1 MGIIKRMF
9 QLSLTQKEIVKSKRF
24 MAIVMIPVFV
34 FQMSS
39 LNLVLL
45 QVAIAED
52 GESASVAVE
61 EPAVEPAIEEEEA
74 PAPEEP
80 ADEPVE
86 EVQLEEEAGPKEE
99 PAVEE
104 APSVLDEIVPDS
116 IPGAIVDSAKETPTT
131 PEVVED
137 DSAENNEGGRITPE
151 AAYDEVEAPT
161 QTPSVQDL
169 KVQEGWR
176 ENSDGSSSIM
186 VTAGNEYEYKDSGLK
201 IKFTRI
207 DSGNGEITVK
217 EIELTDEQVVEL
229 SALSKKAWDI
239 TSNMADGTFEYE
251 LTLPV
256 EENVDESKIQLVYA
270 EEKED
275 LNNEEKIKTVEKED
289 VKVDGE
295 KNELTANGLDHFT
308 IYLVKEKLSNESLVT
323 VASSG
328 STITNGCMDDLYPGN
343 LVCSANDIDIAD
355 VTGIMINDDG
365 CAFPGDTVTFTAN
378 WNVEASAN
386 ERYDVGLYFST
397 DGDPNNDGAY
407 TGSCSITTL
416 PNSPTPPWF
425 DFDGD
430 FCGDASSS
438 TNVTPTIQQTVQCLD
453 TDGDNK
459 LNLPYCTSWRQNDDD
474 VCNSPLDAFPGAP
487 SKCNCDKG
495 FEIPITVPY
504 GAYIEVI
511 KDLIPS
517 NDGGKFNLQIDG
529 VDKKIDASD
538 SGTTGKVSVGAGTSA
553 SPGAMHTVGETSGT
567 GTVLSDYASS
577 ISCVDRGLSTFDG
590 GAPLMFSGT
599 GPLNV
604 DVDKDDDIVC
614 TITNSLQQANLTL
627 VKTVTNNNG
636 GTALLTA
643 WTLSASGP
651 TSISG
656 VTGSASIT
664 NAPVDIGTYTL
675 SESVGPTGYVASNYS
690 CVKNGGAAIEGN
702 SITLA
707 AGDNATCTINNDD
720 QSGTLI
726 VKKIVVNDN
735 GGTKVAADF
744 KFSVDGGMET
754 YFEADGQNDLT
765 VSAGTYDIVESP
777 VSGYTTTY
785 TNCTDIVVPN
795 GGSATCTITN
805 NDQPA
810 SLTVIKHVINDNG
823 GTAAAGDFTMNVTG
837 TNVSDSSFLGVESPG
852 TTVTLNA
859 GSFSVDEGAFS
870 GYTKTIGS
878 NCSGTI
884 ANGENKTCT
893 ITNDDQP
900 GTLIVKK
907 EITNDNGGN
916 NVCKDFSFNYGT
928 GVIAFEEDCQ
938 NEFSVPAGTYT
949 VAEIAAAGYE
959 TIYDNCYNVSVPNG
973 GTAICTV
980 KNNDLAP
987 NLTVIK
993 RITNDDGGN
1002 ETVDAFEIKMNDN
1015 ALSFGAGVPS
1025 GDTTTYTSN
1034 PTVVANT
1041 AYTLSEKD
1049 LSGYIEG
1056 TWSCKTVA
1064 GEPIAHPVTL
1074 SEGQNVICE
1083 ITNNDIAPSITLIKD
1098 VVNNNGGTA
1107 GVNSFG
1113 LSVGGTGVASGQV
1126 YPVKANVSYA
1136 INEAGLIGYEFVSIS
1151 GDGCPVNLGDT
1162 IVLNEGENIT
1172 CTIKNDDKPGKLTVI
1187 KYVVNDDGGN
1197 LKPDDFTINVSG
1209 DSPSPASFLGSD
1221 TGTLVTL
1228 NAGNYNVTE
1237 NLIDGYVPNYSS
1249 DCAGTIAIGE
1259 SKTCTITNED
1269 QAPKLTLVKTVVN
1282 DNGGT
1287 KKIADFPLFVGV
1299 TPVTS
1304 GVATTLTSNVEY
1316 TVSEINLI
1324 GYSASAWSGDCSAD
1338 GKITLNPGDN
1348 KICYITNDDIQP
1360 KLTVTKVVDN
1370 SAYGDLDVVDFPLF
1384 VGTTSVV
1391 SGVQNG
1397 FNVGDYIVSETN
1409 KPGYSAV
1416 ISGDCDLSGNVTLN
1430 PGDVKSCTITN
1441 TDNLGKIIIE
1451 KQTLPDGDAQLFTFN
1466 GEISGQIADGGTL
1479 EKIVTPG
1486 NYNVSETVP
1495 SGWDLTSVTCNDAN
1509 SGASVAVSAT
1519 ANINVEAN
1527 ETVKCIFTNTKR
1539 SSITIVKNA
1548 INNNAQDFE
1557 FINNFDNNNPATFYL
1572 DDDSNATLPNTRTF
1586 EVLPGEYEVSEEAI
1600 SGWQQESATCDNGE
1614 TIDSINVEPGENV
1627 TCTFIN
1633 EEYAKIVLI
1642 KNTIGGDDTFD
1653 FDATGD
1659 GLPED
1664 IDLTTVSGTA
1674 SQTFEGL
1681 DQDNTYGITENISA
1695 DWNLTSA
1702 TCTGEGNTPSDITPN
1717 AGEIVTCTFTN
1728 TKDATLTLEKTVNND
1743 NGGSAEA
1750 DDFQAKI
1757 DGNNVAWGV
1766 AQVVSASSHTASEVS
1781 LPGYTASDWGGD
1793 CAPNGTV
1800 TLSPG
1805 ENKTCTI
1812 TNDDIA
1818 PSLTL
1823 VKKISN
1829 DSDGTAAA
1837 SDWTLYAT
1845 GPTPIFGAGGV
1856 SSGLTFSAGTYI
1868 LSESVG
1874 PANYTPSAWSCTGDV
1889 TNSDNSITLGLGQS
1903 ATCEITNDDID
1914 SIPTIEVAKTAGVSS
1929 IDEPGGNVTYTFT
1942 VKNLSTVES
1951 VTITSLE
1958 DDKFGTLA
1966 GDASCQVGTVLAI
1979 GASCTFNSTQL
1990 ITGDTGSS
1998 HTNIFTAIAEDN
2010 EKNKAS
2016 DDDDASV
2023 IFNDVIPIIEVT
2035 KTAIPTFVPETG
2047 GDVEYTFVVKNLSAV
2062 ESVNIISLTDS
2073 VFGTLDGDADC
2084 QVGTSLAAGASCE
2097 FSITRL
2103 ISGDYPGNHSNVFTA
2118 EAKDDEDN
2126 SATDNDDAIVDY
2138 TDVLPDITVTKDA
2151 NPTEVPETGGDVKFT
2166 YTVTNNSTE
2175 AGTITGLADDKFGP
2189 LTGDDD
2195 CKVGTVLASKASC
2208 SFEATFNV
2216 PAGNAAGTHVDVF
2229 KVTLTDGDG
2238 NDDTATDDATVTYIG
2253 ANITLDPLSATNN
2266 INDPHTFTATVME
2279 NPGNGWI
2286 AASGELVTFTLV
2298 NNTAGASFVNGNTCT
2313 TDVNGKC
2320 TIQINS
2326 TSPGTVEI
2334 SGAVDVGL
2342 LNFTLHRET
2351 DGTLSSSVNA
2361 VKTYEAGKIIVE
2373 KQTLPDGSEQSFEF
2387 DPSWSDTNFNLTD
2400 GQSNDSGWLAPGT
2413 YNVSEVS
2420 LDGWDL
2426 TDAVCTASSD
2436 PTHSFDP
2443 RADGFS
2449 LVAGDTVT
2457 CVFTNTQRASVDV
2470 YKFNDLNGNGTH
2482 DEDEPYL
2489 SNWEMEMTEVEGE
2502 SYKQITGD
2510 NGYTTFA
2517 LEPAE
2522 YNLSET
2528 MQDGWVQ
2535 SGIYCEEDNREG
2547 TLITA
2552 PGEAYGHHGNCSGWN
2567 GCGDAATCAQ
2577 WACEVNGYE
2586 KVFSFGDQK
2595 PCTEFGNC
2603 NLFNYRGSVQK
2614 NWGNWCEVM
2623 GVTDIYCGNSADD
2636 DSSDYRSVA
2645 AFDLGADNNYSL
2657 AVDPGD
2663 SKNCYVGN
2671 FQKGDVTV
2679 WKYEDTDGVLGRT
2692 EGQEFWLG
2700 DPTFTFRLYEDI
2712 GEGWQFLS
2720 EKDTNNEGKAQ
2731 FEDVFDSISSY
2742 FVCEVKKDGWE
2753 NMQSLFNPANNQS
2766 GAADEYS
2773 VCEEVNVSSS
2783 GYNADVEF
2791 GNARY
2796 ADIHGYKWEDV
2807 NGNRERDC
2815 EFKDAAGGDFESA
2828 DLCEGESLLSG
2839 WTINLYKSNSV
2850 GGFGSEPIKTMVTDN
2865 SEEHFGWYWFEHL
2878 LPGEYKICEVLQ
2890 TGWNQ
2895 TYPNNDSENC
2905 HIVNLPDGNS
2915 NGFNESQNAVWGPEY
2930 NFGNQFVNPNLTIA
2944 KFNSQWPNIQAPGS
2958 FIDYTITVT
2967 ASENNV
2973 NNVKV
2978 RDLLPKGFEYVS
2990 GSGTAS
2996 SSLGGDHNG
3005 ALELSHEYA
3014 SPGEWSLGNMQSGEV
3029 VTLTYKAKIADN
3041 QEPGNYKDLAWADGT
3056 DDKSTR
3062 VIASS
3067 MPAPAVDPGEITDNF
3082 VGTQIEMAIAPTPQ
3096 SVELEEETD
3105 TETKTKKKVLGVTT
3119 YLPAT
3124 GTPNGWLMLALAIII
3139 GGVGLMFVSRRKSKD
3154 NNLKDLSMKVMLLMI
3169 IGMGMIFA
3177 TSNNVAQAE
3186 TIAPS
3191 IRLEQPVSPTNDKN
3205 LDVGFVV
3212 LDIDN
3217 RPVTVDCYKK
3227 GPSDLVAVKFNTVA
3241 LPAGGSS
3248 GVCEVVL
3255 DVDGNYDLY
3264 ATASADG
3271 DSSPSNSV
3279 SVSLATNTPGAPT
3292 NYDRDDEGCT
3302 VTFNTANDGGLTKKV
3317 VLYRSTEAKFVAD
3330 NSTKVQEGNFESNVS
3345 GSLTDPNGNCDDYF
3359 YAIQAVS
3366 EAGIGSSFVGDV
3378 DVDTETETRTRTVYD
3393 ETIVYTGSGA
3403 IPVTEG
3409 EITEGAVE
3417 EGEAAQ
3423 ETEGEK
3429 AVQGE
3434 EAEGELVEG
3443 AESEGQVAGIFSEK
3457 NSKYWW
3463 AVGLIALFSAA
3474 YYGYRKYAQKN
3485 KKLPFDEE

>member
-1 MGIIKRMF
+1 MF
-9 QLSLTQKEIVKSKRF
+9 QLSLTKKEVVRSKRF
-24 MAIVMIPVFV
+24 MAILMIPIFII
-34 FQMSS
+34 QMSS
-39 LNLVLL
+39 LNLFLL
-45 QVAIAED
+45 QIAIAED
-52 GESASVAVE
+52 GESVEAAKIELADDPPKDVDEEVLAEEKEKIESKVSEIEAIKE
-61 EPAVEPAIEEEEA
+61 EPK
-74 PAPEEP
+74 
-80 ADEPVE
+80 VE
-86 EVQLEEEAGPKEE
+86 EVEIDKKETL
-99 PAVEE
+99 
-104 APSVLDEIVPDS
+104 PSVDEIV
-116 IPGAIVDSAKETPTT
+116 K
-131 PEVVED
+131 D
-137 DSAENNEGGRITPE
+137 DSNPSVPVDLILDDSLPIVGDKKDSDIPQEESLKSDDEGEKRITPE
-151 AAYDEVEAPT
+151 AAYDEVEASAPV
-161 QTPSVQDL
+161 VQEI
-169 KVQEGWR
+169 KVEEGWR

-186 VTAGNEYEYKDSGLK
+186 VTAGNEYGYKDSGLK

-207 DSGNGEITVK
+207 DNGTGEITVK
-217 EIELTDEQVVEL
+217 EIELTVEQVEKL
-229 SALSKKAWDI
+229 GALSNKAWDI

-256 EENVDESKIQLVYA
+256 EEDVDESKIQLVYA

-289 VKVDGE
+289 VKVDDE

-308 IYLVKEKLSNESLVT
+308 IYLVKEKLSNESLAKVF
-323 VASSG
+323 SSG
-328 STITNGCMDDLYPGN
+328 STITDRCMDDLYPGN

-438 TNVTPTIQQTVQCLD
+438 ANVTPTIQQTVQCLD

-474 VCNSPLDAFPGAP
+474 VCSSPLDAFPGAP

-504 GAYIEVI
+504 GAYIEVV

-529 VDKKIDASD
+529 ANKKIDASD

-553 SPGAMHTVGETSGT
+553 SPGAIHTVGEASGT

-577 ISCVDRGLSTFDG
+577 ISCVDRGLGTFDG
-590 GAPLMFSGT
+590 GAPLIFSGT

-614 TITNSLQQANLTL
+614 TITNSLQQASLTL

-636 GTALLTA
+636 GTALPIA

-675 SESVGPTGYVASNYS
+675 SESAGPTGYVASNYS
-690 CVKNGGAAIEGN
+690 CVKNGGAAVEGN

-720 QSGTLI
+720 QSGALI

-744 KFSVDGGMET
+744 KFSVDGGAET
-754 YFEADGQNDLT
+754 PFEIDGQNDLT

-785 TNCTDIVVPN
+785 NNCTDIVVPS

-823 GTAAAGDFTMNVTG
+823 GTATAGNFTMNVTG
-837 TNVSDSSFLGVESPG
+837 TNVSDSSFPGAESPG

-859 GSFSVDEGAFS
+859 GNFNVDENAFS
-870 GYTKTIGS
+870 GYTKTIGN
-878 NCSGTI
+878 NCFGTI
-884 ANGENKTCT
+884 ANGENKICT

-949 VAEIAAAGYE
+949 VSEIAAAGYE
-959 TIYDNCYNVSVPNG
+959 TIYENCTNISVPNG
-973 GTAICTV
+973 GSATCTV
-980 KNNDLAP
+980 KNNDTAP
-987 NLTVIK
+987 SLSVIK
-993 RITNDDGGN
+993 KIINDNGGN
-1002 ETVDAFEIKMNDN
+1002 ETVDAFEIKMNDS
-1015 ALSFGAGVPS
+1015 ALSFGAGFPN
-1025 GDTTTYTSN
+1025 GETTTYTSS
-1034 PTVVANT
+1034 PIVLANT
-1041 AYTLSEKD
+1041 SYILSEKD

-1056 TWSCKTVA
+1056 TWSCKTVT
-1064 GEPIAHPVTL
+1064 GVPVPHPVTL
-1074 SEGQNVICE
+1074 TEGQNVICE
-1083 ITNNDIAPSITLIKD
+1083 ITNDDIAPSIKLIKD
-1098 VVNNNGGTA
+1098 LVNNNGGTV

-1113 LSVGGTGVASGQV
+1113 LSIGGTAVSSGQV
-1126 YPVKANVSYA
+1126 YPVKANTAYA
-1136 INEAGLIGYEFVSIS
+1136 LNEAGLSGYEFVSIT
-1151 GDGCPVNLGDT
+1151 GEGCPANLGESVILD
-1162 IVLNEGENIT
+1162 EGENIT

-1187 KYVVNDDGGN
+1187 KIVDNKFGGD
-1197 LKPDDFTINVSG
+1197 LKSEDFTINVSG
-1209 DSPSPASFLGSD
+1209 VNPSQTGFPGSS

-1228 NAGNYNVTE
+1228 DAGSFNVTE
-1237 NLIDGYVPNYSS
+1237 NLIDGYVPKYSG
-1249 DCAGTIAIGE
+1249 DCSGIINIGDN
-1259 SKTCTITNED
+1259 KVCTITNED
-1269 QAPKLTLVKTVVN
+1269 QAPKLTLVKTVIN
-1282 DNGGT
+1282 NNGGT
-1287 KKIADFPLFVGV
+1287 KQVSDFPLFVGSTQV
-1299 TPVTS
+1299 AS
-1304 GVATTLTSNVEY
+1304 GVAVTLESNVEY
-1316 TVSEINLI
+1316 TVSETNLT

-1348 KICYITNDDIQP
+1348 KICYITNDDIEP
-1360 KLTVTKVVDN
+1360 KLTVTKIVNN
-1370 SAYGDLDVVDFPLF
+1370 SNYGNLTVADFPLY
-1384 VGTTSVV
+1384 VNGTHVI
-1391 SGVQNG
+1391 SGEQNG
-1397 FNVGDYIVSETN
+1397 FNAGNYMVSEMN
-1409 KPGYSAV
+1409 KPGYSAL
-1416 ISGDCDLSGNVTLN
+1416 ISGDCGANGGVTLN

-1451 KQTLPDGDAQLFTFN
+1451 KQTLPDGDSKLFTF
-1466 GEISGQIADGGTL
+1466 SGDVSGSIADGGTL
-1479 EKIVTPG
+1479 EKVVAPG

-1495 SGWDLTSVTCNDAN
+1495 SGWDLTSVICDDAN

-1527 ETVKCIFTNTKR
+1527 ETVKCTFTNTKR
-1539 SSITIVKNA
+1539 SSITILKNA

-1557 FINNFDNNNPATFYL
+1557 FINNFGNNNPATFYL

-1586 EVLPGEYEVSEEAI
+1586 EVLPGEYEVSEEEI

-1614 TIDSINVEPGENV
+1614 TIDSINIEPGENV
-1627 TCTFIN
+1627 TCTFVN
-1633 EEYAKIVLI
+1633 EEYAKIILV
-1642 KNTIGGDDTFD
+1642 KNTIGGNDTFE
-1653 FDATGD
+1653 FD
-1659 GLPED
+1659 
-1664 IDLTTVSGTA
+1664 
-1674 SQTFEGL
+1674 
-1681 DQDNTYGITENISA
+1681 
-1695 DWNLTSA
+1695 
-1702 TCTGEGNTPSDITPN
+1702 
-1717 AGEIVTCTFTN
+1717 
-1728 TKDATLTLEKTVNND
+1728 
-1743 NGGSAEA
+1743 
-1750 DDFQAKI
+1750 
-1757 DGNNVAWGV
+1757 
-1766 AQVVSASSHTASEVS
+1766 
-1781 LPGYTASDWGGD
+1781 
-1793 CAPNGTV
+1793 
-1800 TLSPG
+1800 
-1805 ENKTCTI
+1805 
-1812 TNDDIA
+1812 
-1818 PSLTL
+1818 
-1823 VKKISN
+1823 
-1829 DSDGTAAA
+1829 
-1837 SDWTLYAT
+1837 AT
-1845 GPTPIFGAGGV
+1845 GPTPISGAGGV

-1874 PANYTPSAWSCTGDV
+1874 PANYTPSAWFCTGDV
-1889 TNSDNSITLGLGQS
+1889 TNSNNSITLDLGQS

-1914 SIPTIEVAKTAGVSS
+1914 SIPT
-1929 IDEPGGNVTYTFT
+1929 
-1942 VKNLSTVES
+1942 
-1951 VTITSLE
+1951 
-1958 DDKFGTLA
+1958 
-1966 GDASCQVGTVLAI
+1966 
-1979 GASCTFNSTQL
+1979 
-1990 ITGDTGSS
+1990 
-1998 HTNIFTAIAEDN
+1998 
-2010 EKNKAS
+2010 
-2016 DDDDASV
+2016 
-2023 IFNDVIPIIEVT
+2023 IEVT

-2062 ESVNIISLTDS
+2062 EPVNIISLTDS

-2103 ISGDYPGNHSNVFTA
+2103 ISGDYPGNHLNVFTA

-2151 NPTEVPETGGDVKFT
+2151 NPTEIPETGGDVKFT

-2208 SFEATFNV
+2208 SFEVTFNV

-2229 KVTLTDGDG
+2229 KATVTDGDG

-2253 ANITLDPLSATNN
+2253 ANITLDPLLATNN

-2320 TIQINS
+2320 MIQINS

-2334 SGAVDVGL
+2334 SGAVDVRL

-2351 DGTLSSSVNA
+2351 DGTLGSSVNA

-2373 KQTLPDGSEQSFEF
+2373 KQTLPDGSEQSFKF

-2400 GQSNDSGWLAPGT
+2400 GQSNDSGWLAPGI

-2426 TDAVCTASSD
+2426 TNAVCTASSD

-2443 RADGFS
+2443 RVDGFI

-2457 CVFTNTQRASVDV
+2457 CVFTNTQKASVDV
-2470 YKFNDLNGNGTH
+2470 YKFNDINGNGTH

-2528 MQDGWVQ
+2528 IQDGWVQ

-2552 PGEAYGHHGNCSGWN
+2552 TGEAYGHHGNCSGWN

-2645 AFDLGADNNYSL
+2645 VFDLGADNNYSL

-2731 FEDVFDSISSY
+2731 FEDVFDSIGSY

-2773 VCEEVNVSSS
+2773 VCKEVNVSSS

-2796 ADIHGYKWEDV
+2796 ADIHGYKWEDL

-2815 EFKDAAGGDFESA
+2815 EFNERTANGFSSNI
-2828 DLCEGESLLSG
+2828 LCEGEKLLSG
-2839 WTINLYKSNSV
+2839 WTINLYR
-2850 GGFGSEPIKTMVTDN
+2850 GIGDGLFETDPYKTMQTSD

-2878 LPGEYKICEVLQ
+2878 LPGEYKVCEVLQ
-2890 TGWNQ
+2890 KGWNQ
-2895 TYPNNDSENC
+2895 TYPSGDGENC

-2930 NFGNQFVNPNLTIA
+2930 NFGNQFINPELTIL
-2944 KFNSQWPNIQAPGS
+2944 KYNNQWPTIQSPGNV
-2958 FIDYTITVT
+2958 IDYTIKVE

-2973 NNVKV
+2973 NDVIV
-2978 RDLLPKGFEYVS
+2978 TDLPPEGFKYIN
-2990 GSGTAS
+2990 GSWSAS
-2996 SSLGGDHNG
+2996 SSLGEGHIGNLKLDHI
-3005 ALELSHEYA
+3005 YA
-3014 SPGEWSLGNMQSGEV
+3014 SPGVWDLGDMQPGEV
-3029 VTLTYKAKIADN
+3029 ITLSYKAQIEGV
-3041 QEPGNYKDLAWADGT
+3041 QQPGTYNDLAWADGA
-3056 DDKSTR
+3056 DDRSQR
-3062 VIASS
+3062 VLAGSVQ
-3067 MPAPAVDPGEITDNF
+3067 APTIDDGVISDNF
-3082 VGTQIEMAIAPTPQ
+3082 VGTQIALAVAPNPQ
-3096 SVELEEETD
+3096 NVELEEDEKI
-3105 TETKTKKKVLGVTT
+3105 ETKTKKRVLGVTT

-3124 GTPNGWLMLALAIII
+3124 GTPNFWLVLGILALVLGAGLILISRRRI
-3139 GGVGLMFVSRRKSKD
+3139 NNSKNMLNKIVIVFILGAGIALGVGINEAK
-3154 NNLKDLSMKVMLLMI
+3154 
-3169 IGMGMIFA
+3169 
-3177 TSNNVAQAE
+3177 AQ
-3186 TIAPS
+3186 IAPA
-3191 IRLEQPVSPTNDKN
+3191 IRLAQPDTPTNIKN
-3205 LDVGFVV
+3205 QEIAFVV
-3212 LDIDN
+3212 LDIEK
-3217 RPVTVDCYKK
+3217 RAVTVDCYKK
-3227 GPSDLVAVKFNTVA
+3227 GPGELVADKFSTVS
-3241 LPAGGSS
+3241 LSAGGSS
-3248 GVCEVVL
+3248 GVCKITL
-3255 DVDGNYDLY
+3255 DGDGVYEFS

-3271 DSSPSNSV
+3271 QSSNSKTV
-3279 SVSLATNTPGAPT
+3279 SLVLNTMIPGTPRNYNRNGGSCSVSFT
-3292 NYDRDDEGCT
+3292 
-3302 VTFNTANDGGLTKKV
+3302 TADDGGLTSKV
-3317 VLYRSTEAKFVAD
+3317 VMYRSKNTEFIAD
-3330 NSTKVQEGNFESNVS
+3330 DSNKISEGNFGSNVD
-3345 GSLTDPNGNCDDYF
+3345 GVLTDPNENCGDY
-3359 YAIQAVS
+3359 YYVIRALS
-3366 EAGIGSSFVGDV
+3366 EGGIGSGFVGDE
-3378 DVDTETETRTRTVYD
+3378 DVDTETRTRTRTIRN
-3393 ETIVYTGSGA
+3393 ETIVRTGGA
-3403 IPVTEG
+3403 IPIAEG
-3409 EITEGAVE
+3409 EITEGAEAGATE
-3417 EGEAAQ
+3417 EVQ
-3423 ETEGEK
+3423 EGG

-3434 EAEGELVEG
+3434 ETTGEVVEG
-3443 AESEGQVAGIFSEK
+3443 AESEGRVAGVFDGK
-3457 NSKYWW
+3457 NKFWW
-3463 AVGLIALFSAA
+3463 IIGLIAILTAI
-3474 YYGYRKYAQKN
+3474 YYGYQKSKRKN
-3485 KKLPFDEE
+3485 RIPLDEE